1 MGPIGRTS
9 QGPLAAFQADCE
21 GLWGRAFVRNEIVCR
36 NRDYLRL
43 CEKMHMHLF
52 CFSVRNRGVPVQPV
66 CFYVTDCW
74 SVASNYIYLEVF
86 AAMKFPQP
94 LSSPISG
101 ATLRPP

>member
-36 NRDYLRL
+36 NQDYLRL

-52 CFSVRNRGVPVQPV
+52 CFSVGNRGVPVQPV
-66 CFYVTDCW
+66 TFSGHDALCYASGQCSTQRCGW
-74 SVASNYIYLEVF
+74 SALLSVVGPEV
-86 AAMKFPQP
+86 
-94 LSSPISG
+94 
-101 ATLRPP
+101 

>member
-36 NRDYLRL
+36 NQDYLRL

-52 CFSVRNRGVPVQPV
+52 CFSVGKSGVPLQPEE
-66 CFYVTDCW
+66 
-74 SVASNYIYLEVF
+74 I
-86 AAMKFPQP
+86 P
-94 LSSPISG
+94 L
-101 ATLRPP
+101 